1 VSPRPHKDT
10 GWRLFARTVMGRS
23 YTRAVGYQRQVS
35 TLVIDIGLP
44 LLGILAYVFVYR
56 AMGAAPIFA
65 GYVILGGAMTAFWLN
80 VIWAMAAQFFWER
93 QMGNLQ
99 AYIMAP
105 TSLMAVLLG
114 MALGGMTVAGV
125 RAAFILVLGTLL
137 FHIPWAVASVPLLVA
152 AFVLMVAALYAL
164 GMMCS
169 SLFLLFG
176 RNAHYFLDGALEPV
190 YLISG
195 TYFPLRSLDFWV
207 AAGASLIPLTLGLD
221 AIRQLVFAGAEQV
234 GFLSVRL
241 ECAILL
247 VLAVTFF
254 VGSRWSLAWMERRA
268 IEEGKL
274 TEHRA

>member
-1 VSPRPHKDT
+1 MSPRPHKDT
-10 GWRLFARTVMGRS
+10 GWRLFARTVIGRS
-23 YTRAVGYQRQVS
+23 YTRAVGYQRQIS
-35 TLVIDIGLP
+35 TLLIDVGLP

-80 VIWAMAAQFFWER
+80 VLWAMAAQFFWER

-152 AFVLMVAALYAL
+152 AFVLMVAALYAM
-164 GMMCS
+164 GMMCA

-176 RNAHYFLDGALEPV
+176 RDARYFLDSAHEPV
-190 YLISG
+190 FLISG
-195 TYFPLRSLDFWV
+195 TYFPLRSLNFWV

-221 AIRQLVFAGAEQV
+221 AIRQVAFAGGAQV
-234 GFLSVRL
+234 GFLSVKL

-247 VLAVTFF
+247 VLAVAFF
-254 VGSRWSLAWMERRA
+254 AGSRWSLEWMERRA